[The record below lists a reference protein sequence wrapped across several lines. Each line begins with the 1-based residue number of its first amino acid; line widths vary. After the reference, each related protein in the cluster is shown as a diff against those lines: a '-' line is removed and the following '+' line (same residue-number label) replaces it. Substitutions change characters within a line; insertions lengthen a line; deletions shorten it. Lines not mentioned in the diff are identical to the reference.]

1 MSVWL
6 WVVLVSNLIYW
17 SFFFYLLTRRRWN
30 APALAFGVL
39 HMLFA
44 SLLVAAPIRSF
55 FDPTYM
61 GYQIGFIRFAG
72 GWATL
77 PATLVLA
84 WALSSAWIAV
94 GRGRGPWMK
103 SVAVGDFLFALNLG
117 GSFLLD
123 LLRGDLAATKIQG
136 GEFFTLQGTVVALI
150 LLLLFV
156 LPFVASGIWAAR
168 RSGTVG
174 PTAPHAAGAQ
184 ETRTN
189 SDEGTKDINGFR
201 FCEGRI

>member
-1 MSVWL
+1 
-6 WVVLVSNLIYW
+6 
-17 SFFFYLLTRRRWN
+17 
-30 APALAFGVL
+30 
-39 HMLFA
+39 
-44 SLLVAAPIRSF
+44 
-55 FDPTYM
+55 
-61 GYQIGFIRFAG
+61 
-72 GWATL
+72 
-77 PATLVLA
+77 
-84 WALSSAWIAV
+84 
-94 GRGRGPWMK
+94 MK

-168 RSGTVG
+168 RSERGG